1 MCDAARA
8 ATAVEGVR
16 VPPPHNPSRAWVGS
30 LTDGRVGPRPGTSL
44 CSARDVSPAYRRGL
58 SPAEIAIPLGAWPQ
72 KVGHAPIPRGAVA
85 NSYVNVENRYSE
97 RRCPPRQRAITV
109 FVVPIPTRIGAY
121 ALRRFLEISVFALAL

>member
-44 CSARDVSPAYRRGL
+44 CSTRDVSPAYRRGL

-72 KVGHAPIPRGAVA
+72 KVGHAPIPRGALA
-85 NSYVNVENRYSE
+85 NSYVNVSPRP
-97 RRCPPRQRAITV
+97 RRIATQSADVRHANAPSP
-109 FVVPIPTRIGAY
+109 F
-121 ALRRFLEISVFALAL
+121 LLSRFPHTLVCMLLDAFWKLV